1 MAPEER
7 STLLRPPPA
16 DPNKAPIENVLE
28 VTEVGVL
35 GPDIFTN
42 TRRAW
47 VPPGARGVY
56 GGTVIAQCL
65 ASAQKT
71 VPDDFYPHSCHCYF
85 ILAGSGSIPILF
97 HVERVRDG
105 RSFATRTVQARQ
117 RGRCIFTTT
126 ISFVRE
132 DAGGERTVRHAVPM
146 PDEAKAPPPL
156 DWQEEPEWARGGP
169 FQNYRMPAVRGS
181 DPTARPDEQRCQQWM
196 RCRGKISDAGGRQAH
211 LNALAYVS
219 DSTFIGTV
227 GRVHRLWRLPF
238 KPEDYDGMAE
248 EYQPHVKDLAE
259 FEGLGSTVEEWKTRP
274 KLGMMVSLDHSIY
287 FHEPGR
293 VKVDEWMFADMESP
307 WSGDGRGF
315 VTQRIFAKDGTLLA
329 TCVQEASPRRAL
341 RDVNEANLL
350 VGRCAT
356 GSGRARQEQ
365 VVNQARNDG
374 AVK

>member
-1 MAPEER
+1 M
-7 STLLRPPPA
+7 
-16 DPNKAPIENVLE
+16 
-28 VTEVGVL
+28 
-35 GPDIFTN
+35 
-42 TRRAW
+42 
-47 VPPGARGVY
+47 PPGARGVY

-85 ILAGSGSIPILF
+85 ILAGSGKIPILF

-126 ISFVRE
+126 ISFVRKAA
-132 DAGGERTVRHAVPM
+132 AGDKTVRHAAPM
-146 PDEAKAPPPL
+146 PAPMQAAKPPPEGW
-156 DWQEEPEWARGGP
+156 DEEPEWAKGGP
-169 FQNYRMPAVRGS
+169 FQCCKLPTVRGT
-181 DPTARPDEQRCQQWM
+181 DPTARPDEQRCQQWF
-196 RCRGKISDAGGRQAH
+196 RCRGAVSAAGGQQAH

-219 DSTFIGTV
+219 DSNFIGTV
-227 GRVHRLWRLPF
+227 ARVHRLWRLPF
-238 KPEDYDGMAE
+238 KPEDYDQMAE
-248 EYQPHVKDLAE
+248 EYQGHVKDLAE
-259 FEGLGSTVEEWKTRP
+259 QEGLGSTVQDWKQRP

-329 TCVQEASPRRAL
+329 TCVQEVSAWS
-341 RDVNEANLL
+341 
-350 VGRCAT
+350 
-356 GSGRARQEQ
+356 
-365 VVNQARNDG
+365 VVRILPMR
-374 AVK
+374 